1 MCLAMAANRD
11 GQTSLQAIVPPRTRA
26 ALSALLVAVLIVIAI
41 GTQGLWQALETRP
54 AQEADR
60 NCAPGERCAATAA
73 PAAVQAQIARL
84 PGREPVDPALA
95 IPSIMS
101 PDAARSLNAATPFA
115 DHHPAAARPFRFAAA
130 QLDRGRA
137 ETCLAAA
144 MLYEAGLDAD
154 GQKAVA
160 QVVLNRVRHPAFPK
174 TVCGVVFEGS
184 ERATGCQ
191 FTFTCDGSLTRHYAT
206 DAWDRART
214 LARAMMDGKVDP
226 RVGLATHY
234 HTDWVYPYWSP
245 SLDKIAAVGT
255 HLFFRWRG
263 YWGTPPAFTGRAAG
277 QEPLIARLHPATEDI
292 TAAPDLAGSEAGQNA
307 GRADAPMPAG
317 LSPGVLRGNMLKL
330 VHPDGGAFGLLL
342 RPGATA
348 TDLSAAARDL
358 CGADRTCRVMAWQ
371 SVGDI
376 PNGFPIPPAATQKLA
391 FLYLR
396 DRQWDIER
404 VALDCRLFGQGPEAK
419 CLN

>member
-1 MCLAMAANRD
+1 M
-11 GQTSLQAIVPPRTRA
+11 A

-41 GTQGLWQALETRP
+41 GTRGLWQAIETSP
-54 AQEADR
+54 GAKAGAA
-60 NCAPGERCAATAA
+60 CPPGERCAATAA
-73 PAAVQAQIARL
+73 PAAVHAQIARL

-95 IPSIMS
+95 MPSIMS

-115 DHHPAAARPFRFAAA
+115 DRRPAAARPFRFAAA
-130 QLDRGRA
+130 PLDRSRA
-137 ETCLAAA
+137 EACLAAA

-184 ERATGCQ
+184 ERTTGCQ
-191 FTFTCDGSLTRHYAT
+191 FTFTCDGSLTRSYAT
-206 DAWDRART
+206 DAWDRARA
-214 LARAMMDGKVDP
+214 LAREMMDGTIDR

-263 YWGTPPAFTGRAAG
+263 YWGTPPAFTGRATG
-277 QEPLIARLHPATEDI
+277 QEPLIARLHPATNDD
-292 TAAPDLAGSEAGQNA
+292 AAAAEPSFGEAGPSS
-307 GRADAPMPAG
+307 GRSDAPLPAG
-317 LSPGVLRGNMLKL
+317 LSPGALRGNALKL

-348 TDLSAAARDL
+348 TDLRAAAQDL

-376 PNGFPIPPAATQKLA
+376 PNGFPVPPAATQKLA

-404 VALDCRLFGQGPEAK
+404 VTLDCRLFGQRPEAK